1 MDNVARVVL
10 ALEAHDVAE
19 EVMHFLDR
27 SGCARVVAT
36 AADDRQLVEAVRQ
49 LDPDVVIAQPALVDP
64 AAVRGPAILA
74 LETRESVASLR
85 SAIRVGAR
93 GFYVW
98 PSDREA
104 LAEGTAA
111 TAVSPVSSGR
121 RARVIAVHAARGGAG
136 ATFVATHLAAAF
148 ARSDT
153 ACSLIDAD
161 PLYGDVSA
169 AVGAP
174 VEDVHT
180 FADLLPMVGELTPRH
195 LDEALWTHPDG
206 FRVLL
211 APAPE
216 RAAAVRGEDVRS
228 IVEAAAGGADV
239 VVVHLPR
246 SVDECAR
253 GGLSV
258 ADRVLEVLSL
268 DVLSFRAA
276 TRALEALEPL
286 GVRGRVGFVVNRAA
300 RSEITPGDVTRVFG
314 VPPLAVL
321 PFDRAVG
328 RAQDH
333 GRILPGRGRIGRA
346 FDRLAAEVLE
356 SGVDVL
362 EAS

>member
-1 MDNVARVVL
+1 
-10 ALEAHDVAE
+10 
-19 EVMHFLDR
+19 MHFLDR

-49 LDPDVVIAQPALVDP
+49 LDPDVVIAQPGLVDP

-98 PSDREA
+98 PGDREA

-111 TAVSPVSSGR
+111 TAVGPVSSGR
-121 RARVIAVHAARGGAG
+121 RGRVIAVHAARGGAG

-148 ARSDT
+148 ARRDIS
-153 ACSLIDAD
+153 CSLIDAD

-180 FADLLPMVGELTPRH
+180 FADCCPWWASSRPGTSMSLVDAPRWVPGAPGARRTRGCRSWRGRPKH
-195 LDEALWTHPDG
+195 RRGSRRREPTWWSCTC
-206 FRVLL
+206 L
-211 APAPE
+211 APSMSAREVACPFPTACSKSC
-216 RAAAVRGEDVRS
+216 RSMCCRSVPQRVRS
-228 IVEAAAGGADV
+228 RRWS
-239 VVVHLPR
+239 R
-246 SVDECAR
+246 SVC
-253 GGLSV
+253 
-258 ADRVLEVLSL
+258 
-268 DVLSFRAA
+268 
-276 TRALEALEPL
+276 EAGWGSWSTEPPE
-286 GVRGRVGFVVNRAA
+286 A
-300 RSEITPGDVTRVFG
+300 STPGDVTRVFG

-333 GRILPGRGRIGRA
+333 GRILPGRGRVGRA